1 MLTGFV
7 LASTAVGGL
16 AVTTTPLV
24 FEALLA
30 ARYPL
35 CNPALTVQNCVAR
48 PWPSSASSGKT
59 SQHTR
64 VGV

>member
-16 AVTTTPLV
+16 AVTTAPLL

-30 ARYPL
+30 ARYPP
-35 CNPALTVQNCVAR
+35 CNPALTVQNCVAK
-48 PWPSSASSGKT
+48 PWSTSASAEKT
-59 SQHTR
+59 FQLTR

>member
-16 AVTTTPLV
+16 AVTTAPLL
-24 FEALLA
+24 FEALLG

-35 CNPALTVQNCVAR
+35 CNPALTVQNCIAR
-48 PWPSSASSGKT
+48 PWSTSASAGKT

-64 VGV
+64 VGM

>member
-7 LASTAVGGL
+7 LTSTAVGGL
-16 AVTTTPLV
+16 AVTTAPLL

-30 ARYPL
+30 ARYSP
-35 CNPALTVQNCVAR
+35 CNPALTVQNCLAR
-48 PWPSSASSGKT
+48 PWPISASSEKT
-59 SQHTR
+59 FQHTR